1 MIEDNDNAKMEE
13 TPVKPDTVVF
23 LSPSAKLLVNLH
35 LRPQRKYSSGGV
47 TIIEEEV
54 ARIQFMDGRYETSD
68 QREIELLREAP
79 NNVTVL
85 QDEIA
90 KEYRDRGIDLVP
102 DSTALSS
109 HKDRFYEITE
119 GRVA

>member
-1 MIEDNDNAKMEE
+1 MNEDNATMEA
-13 TPVKPDTVVF
+13 TPVESDTVVF

-35 LRPQRKYSSGGV
+35 LKPQRKYSSGGV

-68 QREIELLREAP
+68 QREIEMLREAP

-90 KEYRDRGIDLVP
+90 KEYRGRGIDLVP
-102 DSTALSS
+102 DSKALSS
-109 HKDRFYEITE
+109 HKDRFFELTE
-119 GRVA
+119 RRVV